1 MAAVGDVLQ
10 LISTTQHPYNVNTD
24 IWGLKKWKVSCLEHQ
39 WKHAQPWLKKKE
51 REKPKPAQFLHPTS
65 LSSPTSASLCRNRY
79 TDLVLRD

>member
-51 REKPKPAQFLHPTS
+51 RKTKTSTIPASHLAEFSHFCLP
-65 LSSPTSASLCRNRY
+65 L
-79 TDLVLRD
+79 